1 MENKTINISCF
12 DINGEYLDEEPQDQ
26 SKNFL
31 NLESPSRIISQ
42 YITENFLQNL
52 SKSET
57 DDKFVTKFTF
67 SQNIEKKILITI
79 NCDVINNFS
88 VSHQGTF
95 DSNGYIIFCNLSKKN
110 TFELMEKMFNYISD
124 NCSIFIKTYV
134 IGVFSD
140 KIDEDKKYE
149 KMKEFF
155 KNLDTEIDFDYYEMY
170 LGDTNKFDEIKKNN
184 ENAQNMGDIL
194 KNIFEEICKNDG
206 LPSINRKV
214 DLKNGVND
222 RSKMGCKIF

>member
-12 DINGEYLDEEPQDQ
+12 DINGQYSEEAAKDQ
-26 SKNFL
+26 CNNFL

-52 SKSET
+52 SKTET
-57 DDKFVTKFTF
+57 NDKFVTKFTF
-67 SQNIEKKILITI
+67 SQNIEKKIVIKI

-88 VSHQGTF
+88 VSHQDTF

-110 TFELMEKMFNYISD
+110 TFELVEKMFNYIND

-134 IGVFSD
+134 IGVFDD

-149 KMKEFF
+149 KMKEFL
-155 KNLDTEIDFDYYEMY
+155 KNLDSEIDFDYYEMF
-170 LGDTNKFDEIKKNN
+170 LGDANKFDEIKKDNK
-184 ENAQNMGDIL
+184 NAQNMGDIL
-194 KNIFEEICKNDG
+194 KNIFEEMCKNDN
-206 LPSINRKV
+206 LPSINRNIKI
-214 DLKNGVND
+214 KNGVVD